1 MIHSTVSAPKGEKTK
16 YRLAESMKECM
27 KSTPVEEI
35 TVRQICEICGVTRQ
49 TFYRNFL
56 DKYDLINWYF
66 DKLLTKSFEHMGRGT
81 TVFDSLE
88 KKFTYIQKEKAFFA
102 AAFRYDKQNSLREH
116 DFDLIL
122 AFYENLI
129 HEKSGSPVS
138 PEMHFLLEMYCQGSI
153 TMTVKW
159 VLTGMDL
166 TPSEFAALLVRAM
179 PEDLKKLFRNLQLL
193 SESACQSGACRLR
206 KWFFRHSLVIFHKF
220 CSVVFVTM
228 AIFFKVL
235 HFASSVTF
243 FFPSGFVNIITSSV
257 KPFIHFRR
265 EFFNHGKSY

>member
-27 KSTPVEEI
+27 KTTPVEEI

-179 PEDLKKLFRNLQLL
+179 PEDLKKLGFGNDNVLSNVNQTTGQITGVSGLQGRIRQTFTGTVGRI
-193 SESACQSGACRLR
+193 E
-206 KWFFRHSLVIFHKF
+206 
-220 CSVVFVTM
+220 VFQHRQ
-228 AIFFKVL
+228 AFFKV
-235 HFASSVTF
+235 
-243 FFPSGFVNIITSSV
+243 
-257 KPFIHFRR
+257 
-265 EFFNHGKSY
+265 

>member
-1 MIHSTVSAPKGEKTK
+1 MAKSESTK
-16 YRLAESMKECM
+16 YRLAEAMKTCM
-27 KSTPVEEI
+27 KTTSVDDI
-35 TVRQICEICGVTRQ
+35 TIRQIEEVCGVTRQ
-49 TFYRNFL
+49 TLYRNFL

-159 VLTGMDL
+159 VLGKKM
-166 TPSEFAALLVRAM
+166 AAPEGLAELMVEAM
-179 PEDLKKLFRNLQLL
+179 PVKLKELFEKLDMVR
-193 SESACQSGACRLR
+193 
-206 KWFFRHSLVIFHKF
+206 
-220 CSVVFVTM
+220 
-228 AIFFKVL
+228 
-235 HFASSVTF
+235 
-243 FFPSGFVNIITSSV
+243 
-257 KPFIHFRR
+257 
-265 EFFNHGKSY
+265 